1 MPVRGIRGAITV
13 KQDEAEAILAA
24 ARELLLVIQQA
35 NPALHPQDIAS
46 ILFTATPDLAAAF
59 PAKAARQLGWD
70 LVPVVDAQELPV
82 PGSLPLCIR
91 VLLHWNTD
99 LPQSEIKHIYLG
111 EAASLRPDLT
121 RNQ

>member
-1 MPVRGIRGAITV
+1 MI
-13 KQDEAEAILAA
+13 
-24 ARELLLVIQQA
+24 
-35 NPALHPQDIAS
+35 
-46 ILFTATPDLAAAF
+46 
-59 PAKAARQLGWD
+59 
-70 LVPVVDAQELPV
+70 DAQELPV

-121 RNQ
+121 RTPWGLHMLIIMHVDASNEEIDHVVKPGRMRRSHGAPVARRGTHRHRRGR